1 MKLRSRISPAS
12 CLEHLRKGTLGNKGA
27 FSCPDFRKDGERVA
41 GLTNKQEAFVLALIE
56 GKSQREAYRSAY
68 KAGRMKDETVDQC
81 ACRLLKNPKVSA
93 RYEELQAAVR
103 GEAEQRSVATAAD
116 VLEELSNVGMGR
128 VKYPAYDM
136 FGNEHQQFPSVTQ
149 RTKALEL
156 LGKNYGLFTD
166 KVNMS
171 GVVPVVITGGDELE
185 D

>member
-1 MKLRSRISPAS
+1 M
-12 CLEHLRKGTLGNKGA
+12 
-27 FSCPDFRKDGERVA
+27 A

-56 GKSQREAYRSAY
+56 GKSQREVYRSAY

>member
-1 MKLRSRISPAS
+1 
-12 CLEHLRKGTLGNKGA
+12 
-27 FSCPDFRKDGERVA
+27 
-41 GLTNKQEAFVLALIE
+41 
-56 GKSQREAYRSAY
+56 
-68 KAGRMKDETVDQC
+68 
-81 ACRLLKNPKVSA
+81 
-93 RYEELQAAVR
+93 
-103 GEAEQRSVATAAD
+103 
-116 VLEELSNVGMGR
+116 
-128 VKYPAYDM
+128 M

>member
-1 MKLRSRISPAS
+1 MATYYVGGFLYPI
-12 CLEHLRKGTLGNKGA
+12 
-27 FSCPDFRKDGERVA
+27 FRKDGERMA
-41 GLTNKQEAFVLALIE
+41 GLTNKQESFVLALIE

-81 ACRLLKNPKVSA
+81 ACRLLRKPKVPQVRGVAGSSA
-93 RYEELQAAVR
+93 RRGGTAQRCDGGGRAGRAVER
-103 GEAEQRSVATAAD
+103 RH
-116 VLEELSNVGMGR
+116 GR
-128 VKYPAYDM
+128 VQYPTYDM